1 MADILSYTEAKG
13 TAQGAETPVAE
24 DKLMVVAEVYL
35 TPEVAAEM
43 VATLGAN
50 GSSERATR
58 DPLSRAILEAIQ
70 ASGIL

>member
-1 MADILSYTEAKG
+1 MIIVYPHDVISEQVAP
-13 TAQGAETPVAE
+13 TPSAPDE
-24 DKLMVVAEVYL
+24 PYL
-35 TPEVAAEM
+35 TVSVSITPELAAEM

-70 ASGIL
+70 AAGVL